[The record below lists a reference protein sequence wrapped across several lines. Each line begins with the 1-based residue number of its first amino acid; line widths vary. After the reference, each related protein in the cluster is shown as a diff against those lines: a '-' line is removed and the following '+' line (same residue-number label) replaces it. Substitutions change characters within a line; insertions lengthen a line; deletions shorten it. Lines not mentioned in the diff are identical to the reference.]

1 MIALAFLGR
10 EGAFAAR
17 VAEAESTFSGL
28 IWVLDLR
35 VLSFAGF
42 LELTDE
48 GFEIEE
54 SVAVGDRRFPVTE
67 ALDGTAAF
75 FRFFLDG
82 FIEGGVGSVTVS
94 RKLRI
99 HRPTPRR

>member
-1 MIALAFLGR
+1 M
-10 EGAFAAR
+10 AR
-17 VAEAESTFSGL
+17 VAKAESTFSGL

-42 LELTDE
+42 LELTEE
-48 GFEIEE
+48 GFETEE
-54 SVAVGDRRFPVTE
+54 SVAVGDKRFPVAE

-94 RKLRI
+94 RKLRVY
-99 HRPTPRR
+99 RPAK

>member
-10 EGAFAAR
+10 EGAFVAR
-17 VAEAESTFSGL
+17 VAKAETTFSGL

-48 GFEIEE
+48 GFENEE
-54 SVAVGDRRFPVTE
+54 SVAVGDKRFPVAE

-82 FIEGGVGSVTVS
+82 FIEGGVGSMTVS
-94 RKLRI
+94 RKLRV
-99 HRPTPRR
+99 HRPAL

>member
-17 VAEAESTFSGL
+17 VVKAETTFNGL
-28 IWVLDLR
+28 IWVLAFR
-35 VLSFAGF
+35 ALSFTVF
-42 LELTDE
+42 LDLTDE

-54 SVAVGDRRFPVTE
+54 SVAVGDRRFPVAE

-94 RKLRI
+94 RKLRV
-99 HRPTPRR
+99 H